1 MLENDKENDKNLRAA
16 FASNGPVENL
26 AIGSSVSVLAPD
38 VEMYKTSLAQGL
50 GDAVRHV
57 QPNDESYQE
66 IAVGYSE
73 NVECRSFTN
82 TMTNFNQPYTR

>member
-1 MLENDKENDKNLRAA
+1 MLKNDKNLRAA

-38 VEMYKTSLAQGL
+38 VEMYKTLAQGL

-57 QPNDESYQE
+57 QPNETYHK
-66 IAVGYSE
+66 IADGYSE
-73 NVECRSFTN
+73 NVECRQENTN